1 MAVAENKKRV
11 PITLE
16 DEVANM
22 IAALVNTKKY
32 YNRSHVVEQA
42 VRALAKTELNGL
54 FKKKERVRK

>member
-1 MAVAENKKRV
+1 MAVADNKKRV

-22 IAALVNTKKY
+22 IKALVGTKKY

-42 VRALAKTELNGL
+42 VRALAKTELNGSL
-54 FKKKERVRK
+54 KKERVRK